1 METCSSMHAR
11 SSRIPMQKEA
21 LSCFTVQ
28 LRGNVALKQK
38 EPKGQICSQT
48 SPRSSTL
55 HLFVQG
61 FFAAVLP
68 IRQHRVKQPYEKRE
82 SGLLK

>member
-1 METCSSMHAR
+1 
-11 SSRIPMQKEA
+11 MQKEA
-21 LSCFTVQ
+21 LSCFIVQ
-28 LRGNVALKQK
+28 LRGSVASKHK

-55 HLFVQG
+55 HLLVQG

-68 IRQHRVKQPYEKRE
+68 VKQHRVKQPYEKHE

>member
-1 METCSSMHAR
+1 
-11 SSRIPMQKEA
+11 MQKE
-21 LSCFTVQ
+21 
-28 LRGNVALKQK
+28 RGTELFYSPAKRSVALKQK
-38 EPKGQICSQT
+38 DPKGQLCSQM

-61 FFAAVLP
+61 GFAAVLP
-68 IRQHRVKQPYEKRE
+68 VRQHRVKQPYEKHE

>member
-1 METCSSMHAR
+1 
-11 SSRIPMQKEA
+11 MQKEA

-28 LRGNVALKQK
+28 LRRNVALKQK
-38 EPKGQICSQT
+38 EPNGQICSQT